1 MCLKVKPSL
10 KLLINS
16 DDHNDNYDDREGGQ
30 GGNHKMTT
38 AVRAKA
44 LIQAPLIQLGDNC
57 QCSDEMRREPSN
69 PNFPNQKNSF
79 LDVPA
84 SLALII
90 VTD

>member
-1 MCLKVKPSL
+1 MWVKVKPSL

-38 AVRAKA
+38 AVHAKA
-44 LIQAPLIQLGDNC
+44 LTQTLLIQLGGNC
-57 QCSDEMRREPSN
+57 QCSDEIRREPSN
-69 PNFPNQKNSF
+69 PNFPKQKNSF

-84 SLALII
+84 SPALII